1 MERNKKPTFSNK
13 QKFHSFEFQILVS
26 ASLSQWSSN
35 SLKFKFTF
43 KIMKFNKSQNK
54 SLSLCAI
61 DCEMPIVDGWETTK
75 KIQDMKIKKEILYPP
90 VVIERTANS
99 LENIQ
104 QKYHDARID
113 DIS

>member
-1 MERNKKPTFSNK
+1 
-13 QKFHSFEFQILVS
+13 
-26 ASLSQWSSN
+26 
-35 SLKFKFTF
+35 
-43 KIMKFNKSQNK
+43 
-54 SLSLCAI
+54 
-61 DCEMPIVDGWETTK
+61 MPIVDGWETTK